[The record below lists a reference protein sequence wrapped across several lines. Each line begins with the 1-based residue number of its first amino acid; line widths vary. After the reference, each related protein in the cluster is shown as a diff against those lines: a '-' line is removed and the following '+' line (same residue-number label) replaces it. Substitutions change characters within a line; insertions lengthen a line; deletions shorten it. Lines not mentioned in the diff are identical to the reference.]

1 MVQSLEQ
8 YFTNEQS
15 DFFNYMVDQNMFKN
29 KQTYH
34 DYIIRLKY
42 VSHLFKLD
50 KSLTKADVLEIV
62 DSLKKTISERDRYN
76 SASGVR
82 DIASGLNKFLEYV
95 NSDYKKKLDDSIL
108 KEERCIQNSP
118 QLTKTEKEALIKSR
132 LGQGIFRSRL
142 ITYWKGCS
150 VTQCQTYPL
159 LLASHIQPWRKADN
173 FQRLDVYN
181 GLLLTPNLDK
191 LFDLGYISFNDKGRI
206 ICSDLLPL
214 EDRKILGIDYGLRLR
229 YVEEQ
234 HMAYLKYHRDNCLL

>member
-8 YFTNEQS
+8 HFINEQS

-34 DYIIRLKY
+34 DYITRLKY
-42 VSHLFKLD
+42 VSHMFKLD

-62 DSLKKTISERDRYN
+62 ESLRKSIPERARYN
-76 SASGVR
+76 SISGVR

-95 NSDYKKKLDDSIL
+95 HSDYKKKLNDSIL
-108 KEERCIQNSP
+108 KEERCIQNNP
-118 QLTKTEKEALIKSR
+118 QLAQTEKESLIKSR
-132 LGQGIFRSRL
+132 MGQGIFRSRL

-150 VTQCQTYPL
+150 VTLCQTFPL
-159 LLASHIQPWRKADN
+159 LLASHIKPWRKADN

-191 LFDLGYISFNDKGRI
+191 LFDLGYISFNEKGKI
-206 ICSDLLPL
+206 ICSDFLPL
-214 EDRKILGIDYGLRLR
+214 EDRKILGIDDGLRLR
-229 YVEEQ
+229 HVEEQ
-234 HMAYLKYHRDNCLL
+234 HIAYLKYHRENCLL